1 MSAEAAVE
9 EGGRGTRPTAAP
21 AGFAA
26 AAARGSI
33 WTTSQVLA
41 NKLVTIVVG
50 VALSYLLSEADYG
63 LAAFA
68 ANLSV
73 FAFVLPTFVMGD
85 VLLADAR
92 RFDRVAGAA
101 NAVMWSAAVA
111 MFAIVAAAAFPLE
124 RLLDRQGLAVL
135 VVVAGTRP
143 LADAALA
150 IANAR
155 VRMDLAYRR
164 IAIIDGLVTLATTVA
179 AIGLALAGA
188 GAIAL
193 TLPPIAALAGRGVL
207 YWRSVRGRVPLA
219 VEREEVRPV
228 ARRFMVAG
236 LGQYLHNIVGSL
248 EIVILGFLTNE
259 VELGLYVF
267 AATYAFQAN
276 SIIATQ
282 FAAVLQPIFV
292 HIHDDAERQISG
304 FLRATRMLSSVAVPL
319 CIVQGAIAIPA
330 ITLVFDEK
338 WQGSI
343 APFAA
348 LSVAQAFLFVC
359 APSIA
364 LLKAQ
369 GRFRAYFMW
378 QFGQMTGSV
387 LLFTF
392 ATKYGAE
399 HAMELAGWIGLP
411 TDPRAGKALAMAMA
425 SAVAW
430 GVSCPVAVWL
440 GGRRASLSVRST
452 VRVFVEPWIVT
463 LPLAAALVGGWV
475 LLRGAIAEPWA
486 DGLTIAVLAPATA
499 ALSIAGCI
507 MLRADTREDC
517 RRIIERVRR
526 RRK

>member
-1 MSAEAAVE
+1 MNAEAAVD
-9 EGGRGTRPTAAP
+9 EGGREAPPAAAP

-33 WTTSQVLA
+33 WTTSQVVA

-50 VALSYLLSEADYG
+50 IALSYLLSEADYG

-101 NAVMWSAAVA
+101 NMVMWTAAIAMFTIVAAVA
-111 MFAIVAAAAFPLE
+111 LPLE
-124 RLLDRQGLAVL
+124 KLLDREGLAVL

-150 IANAR
+150 VASAR

-164 IAIIDGLVTLATTVA
+164 IAIIDGLVTLLTTVA
-179 AIGLALAGA
+179 AIGLALGGA

-193 TLPPIAALAGRGVL
+193 TLPPIAALAGRGVM
-207 YWRSVRGRVPLA
+207 YWRSIRGRVPLR
-219 VEREEVRPV
+219 VERDEVRPV

-236 LGQYLHNIVGSL
+236 VGQYLHNIVGSL

-292 HIHDDAERQISG
+292 HIHDDAKRQISG
-304 FLRATRMLSSVAVPL
+304 FLRATRFLSSVAVPL

-369 GRFRAYFMW
+369 GRFRAYFLW

-392 ATKYGAE
+392 AARYGAE
-399 HAMELAGWIGLP
+399 HAMAIADWIGLP
-411 TDPRAGKALAMAMA
+411 TDPRAGKALAMSMA

-430 GVSCPVAVWL
+430 GISCPVAVWI
-440 GGRRASLSVRST
+440 GGRRAHLSVRET
-452 VRVFVEPWIVT
+452 LRVFIEPWLVT
-463 LPLAAALVGGWV
+463 LPAAAALVGGWV
-475 LLRGAIAEPWA
+475 LLRGAMSAPWA
-486 DGLTIAVLAPATA
+486 DGITIGVLAPAA
-499 ALSIAGCI
+499 AAISIAGCI
-507 MLRADTREDC
+507 VLRSDTREDC